1 MSLYNVYGKEVTNSD
16 YDIQPINQWDGVPFA
31 SGYAI
36 SYGKLTED
44 SSSNV
49 SEIKLVAG
57 KQYNIYSNGSQIALC
72 TERQS
77 VADWD
82 TSRNMFSGIWNTL
95 YTRIENGTYENG
107 VDATYIYCPP
117 QDMWLY
123 ATYPVNGGFCFVSTP
138 PYYGDVYPLSGGGS
152 WNKYTG
158 DGATLEHVPVIRED
172 VGHKIT
178 MPDSFT
184 EAVWASMD
192 VNKLYSSNLHLRFIG
207 DSISWG
213 SGDGLQNAFSRNV
226 PVDLDIK
233 STPHAVAGTTYTD
246 GYGMEWA
253 DGKGT
258 GFTGFMAT
266 EPDRYYGIGQAEF
279 TYNDIDLCVVELGTN
294 DFGAGAPLGTIDDE
308 GSATFYGGV
317 KSMLS
322 YLQSIKPTM
331 PIIVIT
337 PFKRDNWATANSQ
350 NLILPDYIDA
360 IYRVVRQYKHVY
372 ILDLFGAW
380 YLDSDNATIKAKAFA
395 DNVHPSAWAHNF
407 ISEALLEKIK
417 VVAML
422 EGITG
427 TKS

>member
-1 MSLYNVYGKEVTNSD
+1 MSLYDVYGKGITNSE
-16 YDIQPINQWDGVPFA
+16 YNIQPINQWDGVPFA
-31 SGYAI
+31 SGYTIA
-36 SYGKLTED
+36 SGKLSED

-49 SEIKLVAG
+49 SEIKLEAG

-72 TERQS
+72 TARQTPD
-77 VADWD
+77 DWD

-123 ATYPVNGGFCFVSTP
+123 ATYPADGGFCFVSTP
-138 PYYGDVYPLSGGGS
+138 PYYGDVYPLSGGGGWS
-152 WNKYTG
+152 KYTG
-158 DGATLEHVPVIRED
+158 EGATLGSVPVIRND
-172 VGHKIT
+172 VGHKSDIS
-178 MPDSFT
+178 DEFS
-184 EAVWASMD
+184 EAVWASLD
-192 VNKLYSSNLHLRFIG
+192 VNRLYSSNFHVRFIG

-213 SGDGLQNAFSRNV
+213 SGGGLENAFSRNV
-226 PVDLDIK
+226 PVDFDIK
-233 STPHAVAGTTYTD
+233 STQHTAPGTTFAD
-246 GYGMEWA
+246 GYGMEWF

-258 GFTGFMAT
+258 GFAGFLAT
-266 EPDRYYGIGQAEF
+266 EPDRYWGIGKAEF
-279 TYNDIDLCVVELGTN
+279 TYNDVDVCVLELGTN
-294 DFGAGAPLGTIDDE
+294 DFGNSVPLGTIDDQ
-308 GSATFYGGV
+308 GSATFYGGI

-322 YLQSIKPTM
+322 YLQSIKTTM
-331 PIIVIT
+331 PIIVVT
-337 PFKRDNWATANSQ
+337 PFKRDNWAEKNSEG
-350 NLILPDYIDA
+350 LILPDYIDA

-380 YLDSDNATIKAKAFA
+380 YLDTDNTSIRAKAFA
-395 DNVHPSAWAHNF
+395 DSVHPSAWAHNF
-407 ISEALLEKIK
+407 ISEALTEKIK